1 MSQKIDAFKEFV
13 KANPNLKYVMDKR
26 KVSWQNLFEEW
37 SLLGEEKTLE
47 HYSGEGD
54 VDMSKTSTSKT
65 SIPVTKEMAQI
76 GEMIKT
82 CVGYVK
88 KINPDNIAK
97 TVNNVQKL
105 MALVAGIGAANTV
118 KAAKGNK
125 LTGDPLFDKK
135 FDDWY

>member
-54 VDMSKTSTSKT
+54 VDMNKTSTPKS

>member
-1 MSQKIDAFKEFV
+1 MSQKIEEFKEFV
-13 KANPNLKYVMDKR
+13 KKR
-26 KVSWQNLFEEW
+26 PEIKKVIDSKQKTWQNLFEEW
-37 SLLGEEKTLE
+37 TLLGSEATWDNYKE
-47 HYSGEGD
+47 EGD
-54 VDMSKTSTSKT
+54 ASTKTSSTSKT
-65 SIPVTKEMAQI
+65 TIPVSKEMAQL
-76 GEMIKT
+76 GDMLKA

-105 MALVAGIGAANTV
+105 MALVAGIGVANTA
-118 KAAKGNK
+118 KAAKGNR

>member
-1 MSQKIDAFKEFV
+1 MSQKIEEFKEFV
-13 KANPNLKYVMDKR
+13 KRRPEIKKLVDSKK
-26 KVSWQNLFEEW
+26 KTWQDLFEEW
-37 SLLGEEKTLE
+37 SILGSEITGENYKV
-47 HYSGEGD
+47 EGD
-54 VDMSKTSTSKT
+54 DSTKTSSTPKT
-65 SIPVTKEMAQI
+65 TIPVSKEMAQL
-76 GEMIKT
+76 GDMLKA

-105 MALVAGIGAANTV
+105 MALVAGIGVANTA
-118 KAAKGNK
+118 KAAKTNK

>member
-1 MSQKIDAFKEFV
+1 MSQKIEAFKEFV
-13 KANPNLKYVMDKR
+13 KANPNLKKVMDKR
-26 KVSWQNLFEEW
+26 KVTWQGLFEEW

-47 HYSGEGD
+47 HYSEEGD
-54 VDMSKTSTSKT
+54 VNMSKTSTSKAN
-65 SIPVTKEMAQI
+65 IPVSKEMAQL
-76 GEMIKT
+76 GDMIKT

-88 KINPDNIAK
+88 KINPDSISK
-97 TVNNVQKL
+97 TVTNVQKL

-125 LTGDPLFDKK
+125 MTGDPLFDKK

>member
-13 KANPNLKYVMDKR
+13 KAHPDIKRVMDKR
-26 KVSWQNLFEEW
+26 KVTWQNLFEEW
-37 SLLGEEKTLE
+37 SLLGEEKTLQ
-47 HYSGEGD
+47 HYSEEGD

-65 SIPVTKEMAQI
+65 SIPVSKEMAQL
-76 GEMIKT
+76 GDMIKT

-88 KINPDNIAK
+88 KINPDSISK
-97 TVNNVQKL
+97 TVTNVQKL

>member
-47 HYSGEGD
+47 HYSEEGD

>member
-1 MSQKIDAFKEFV
+1 MSQKIDSFKEFV
-13 KANPNLKYVMDKR
+13 KANPDIKKVMDKR

-37 SLLGEEKTLE
+37 SLLGGDKTLE
-47 HYSGEGD
+47 HYSEEGD
-54 VDMSKTSTSKT
+54 VDMNKTSASKT
-65 SIPVTKEMAQI
+65 SIPVTKEMAQL
-76 GEMIKT
+76 GDMIKT

-88 KINPDNIAK
+88 KINPDSISK
-97 TVNNVQKL
+97 TVTNVQKL

>member
-1 MSQKIDAFKEFV
+1 MSQNIDAFKQFV
-13 KANPNLKYVMDKR
+13 KANPNLKTIMDKR
-26 KVSWQNLFEEW
+26 KLTWQTLYEEW
-37 SLLGEEKTLE
+37 TLLGAEKTLE
-47 HYSGEGD
+47 HYSGDGD
-54 VDMSKTSTSKT
+54 VNMNKTSAPKAN
-65 SIPVTKEMAQI
+65 IPVTKEMAQI